1 MRTQLLC
8 SILVSL
14 VPAAIIAGQPSSAA
28 LPDALRSHV
37 QNGRFD
43 VVTSIRGLPLGVRG
57 ELQTLFGGG
66 ELDMAESA
74 GPPRPSGRRLV
85 AAGCSYED
93 CLVYYERGSG
103 ATRAWH
109 VMLFHWTPSATKFEW
124 GGTAP
129 GSQKTIES
137 VRGAV
142 LSGSIKTSTG
152 PW

>member
-14 VPAAIIAGQPSSAA
+14 WPATMAAAQAPSAA
-28 LPDALRSHV
+28 LPEELRAHV

-57 ELQTLFGGG
+57 ELQTLFGGQT
-66 ELDMAESA
+66 LDLAESGA
-74 GPPRPSGRRLV
+74 TSPPAGRRLV
-85 AAGCSYED
+85 AAGCSYVD

-103 ATRAWH
+103 TARSWQ
-109 VMLFHWTPSATKFEW
+109 VLLFHWTPSATTFEW
-124 GGTAP
+124 GGAAP
-129 GSQKTIES
+129 GSLKTIEA
-137 VRGAV
+137 VRSAV
-142 LSGSIKTSTG
+142 LSGTIKRSTG